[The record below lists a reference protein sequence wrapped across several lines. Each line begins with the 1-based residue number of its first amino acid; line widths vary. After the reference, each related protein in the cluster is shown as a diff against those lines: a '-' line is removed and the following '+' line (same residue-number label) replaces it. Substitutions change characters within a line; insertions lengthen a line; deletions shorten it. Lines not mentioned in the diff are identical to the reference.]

1 MKLSD
6 PFLFPFAAVYD
17 GITRLRNHLYDIDW
31 YTSVSFDR
39 PVIAVG
45 NLSVGGTG
53 KTPMI
58 EYLVRL
64 LQERYRLGIVSRGY
78 GRKTRGFRLAGPK
91 DNAETLGDEPY
102 QYYRHWGDS
111 VKVAVGEARAL
122 AISELLL
129 QHPEVEVILLDDAY
143 QHRAVK
149 ADGYLLLSS
158 WHKPFLRD
166 KLLPLG
172 RLREARKGVNRAS
185 AVIMTKCPPNL
196 PEEKR
201 MQIKQQVEAVAD
213 KALPVFFAGLS
224 YQHAKPLNDKG
235 TTLTEG
241 SPVLLLSGL
250 AQPEPLEAYVQTH
263 YTLIGHKAF
272 SDHHRFSKEEIIAL
286 ADEARAAK
294 ASILTTEKDA
304 SRLLLKDLC
313 PLWQDIPVYTLPVQ
327 HTLLQHEP
335 AFQKLI
341 IALIEDKLHASQA
354 E

>member
-6 PFLFPFAAVYD
+6 PFLFPFAAAYD

-31 YTSVSFDR
+31 YKSVAFDR
-39 PVIAVG
+39 PVLAVG

-64 LQERYRLGIVSRGY
+64 LQDRYRIGIVSRGY
-78 GRKTRGFRLAGPK
+78 GRKTRGFRLAGPQ

-102 QYYRHWGDS
+102 QYYRHWGNT
-111 VKVAVGEARAL
+111 VQVAVGEQRAM

-129 QHPEVEVILLDDAY
+129 QHPELEVILLDDAY

-158 WHKPFLRD
+158 WQKPFLRD
-166 KLLPLG
+166 QLLPLG
-172 RLREARKGVNRAS
+172 RLREARKGANRAN
-185 AVIMTKCPPNL
+185 AVVMTKCPPNL

-201 MQIKQQVEAVAD
+201 MQLKQEVERAAG
-213 KALPVFFAGLS
+213 KTLPVFFAGLS
-224 YQHAKPLNDKG
+224 YQHAKPLINTG
-235 TTLTEG
+235 TALAEE

-263 YTLIGHKAF
+263 FKLIGHKAF
-272 SDHHRFSKEEIIAL
+272 SDHHRFSKEEIMAL
-286 ADEARAAK
+286 ADEARASK

-304 SRLLLKDLC
+304 SRLLLEDLR

-327 HTLLQHEP
+327 HTLLQDEP
-335 AFQKLI
+335 AFQNLI
-341 IALIEDKLHASQA
+341 IQLIEDKIHASQA